1 MKSVPVSVWLSA
13 VVLFIFSALSAWR
26 DPVLWFQCMS
36 IVIFAASFVRV
47 AFFLFDGK

>member
-1 MKSVPVSVWLSA
+1 MKSVPLTVWLSA
-13 VVLFIFSALSAWR
+13 IVLAIFSAYSAWR